1 MKPLWS
7 KLFKKKD
14 TFPLASVITYQ
25 ILMHRLNVN
34 VPEKEMEILR
44 QYCEQEGRT
53 QSDVLRE
60 YIRSLKRK
68 LNKRIE
74 SSQ

>member
-1 MKPLWS
+1 
-7 KLFKKKD
+7 
-14 TFPLASVITYQ
+14 
-25 ILMHRLNVN
+25 
-34 VPEKEMEILR
+34 MEILR

>member
-1 MKPLWS
+1 
-7 KLFKKKD
+7 
-14 TFPLASVITYQ
+14 
-25 ILMHRLNVN
+25 MHRLNVN

>member
-1 MKPLWS
+1 M
-7 KLFKKKD
+7 
-14 TFPLASVITYQ
+14 ITYK